1 MPRRAT
7 NTSSSFQRLSLSL
20 LDSRSS
26 RWRGALRILISPRLK
41 DVSAEREPPGEV
53 VRKPPR
59 GRMADRLSGL
69 GTMTGARTRYDMAR
83 VVARRVRINNNL
95 TDGEADSGLEFGN
108 PSCRASM

>member
-1 MPRRAT
+1 MTAVAVVG
-7 NTSSSFQRLSLSL
+7 
-20 LDSRSS
+20 
-26 RWRGALRILISPRLK
+26 RGVLRIHISHRLK

-83 VVARRVRINNNL
+83 VIVRRVRINNIL
-95 TDGEADSGLEFGN
+95 TDGEADSGLAFGN

>member
-1 MPRRAT
+1 LPRRDT
-7 NTSSSFQRLSLSL
+7 NSSSSFLRLSLSL

-26 RWRGALRILISPRLK
+26 RWRSVLRILISPRLK
-41 DVSAEREPPGEV
+41 DVLTERGPPGEV

-69 GTMTGARTRYDMAR
+69 GTMTRARTRYDMAR
-83 VVARRVRINNNL
+83 VIARRVRIKNNL
-95 TDGEADSGLEFGN
+95 TDGGANSGLEFGN